1 VTAVETAPV
10 APRSALPRR
19 RAPRWQLVAALAMAA
34 AGGLHVATAVDHLES
49 GQLAVGFFLLTAL
62 AQVGLAAW
70 LLLTAWAGRR
80 PSRELVAF
88 GLLGTVG
95 LLGLYVVAHT
105 TNLLDAFAVHDVA
118 AGGHEHDVAG
128 RDTVAVDPITGVRF
142 ADGMPI
148 ASDGP
153 VPMDGSAVQSS
164 AGHGPEGLGTATVAV
179 ELLAM
184 TALTALLPTSWR
196 GRATNAL
203 LALGGLTWVLW
214 LTGVLG

>member
-1 VTAVETAPV
+1 MTTTEMTPAAPSS
-10 APRSALPRR
+10 APPRR
-19 RAPRWQLVAALAMAA
+19 RASRWQLVAALATAV
-34 AGGLHVATAVDHLES
+34 AGGLHVAAAVDHLES
-49 GQLAVGFFLLTAL
+49 GELAVGFFLLTAL

-95 LLGLYVVAHT
+95 LMGLYVVAHT
-105 TNLLDAFAVHDVA
+105 TSLLDAFAVHDIA
-118 AGGHEHDVAG
+118 AGGHEHDVPG
-128 RDTVAVDPITGVRF
+128 RETVAVDPITGVRF

-153 VPMDGSAVQSS
+153 VAMDGPAVEP
-164 AGHGPEGLGTATVAV
+164 AGHGPEGLGTATVV
-179 ELLAM
+179 VQMLAM
-184 TALTALLPTSWR
+184 TALTALLPRSWR

-203 LALGGLTWVLW
+203 LALGGLAWVLW

>member
-1 VTAVETAPV
+1 
-10 APRSALPRR
+10 
-19 RAPRWQLVAALAMAA
+19 MAG
-34 AGGLHVATAVDHLES
+34 AGVLHVAAAVDHLDS

-95 LLGLYVVAHT
+95 LLGLYLVAHT
-105 TNLLDAFAVHDVA
+105 TTLLDAFAVHDAA
-118 AGGHEHDVAG
+118 AGHAHDVAG
-128 RDTVAVDPITGVRF
+128 RETVAVDPITGVRF

-153 VPMDGSAVQSS
+153 VAMDGPTTQA

-184 TALTALLPTSWR
+184 TALTALLPASWR

-203 LALGGLTWVLW
+203 LAVGGLAWVLW
-214 LTGVLG
+214 FTGVLG

>member
-1 VTAVETAPV
+1 VTAVDTAPAAGRT
-10 APRSALPRR
+10 APARR
-19 RAPRWQLVAALAMAA
+19 RAPRWQLVAALALAA
-34 AGGLHVATAVDHLES
+34 AGVLHVAAAVDHLES

-95 LLGLYVVAHT
+95 LLGLYLVAHT

-118 AGGHEHDVAG
+118 AGHEHDVAG
-128 RDTVAVDPITGVRF
+128 RETVAVDPITGVRF

-153 VPMDGSAVQSS
+153 VAMAGAAVQP

-203 LALGGLTWVLW
+203 LALGALAWMLWFTGL
-214 LTGVLG
+214 LG

>member
-1 VTAVETAPV
+1 MTAVDTAPV
-10 APRSALPRR
+10 APRSAPPRR
-19 RAPRWQLVAALAMAA
+19 RAPRWQLVAAAATAA
-34 AGGLHVATAVDHLES
+34 AGGLHVAAAVDHLES

-70 LLLTAWAGRR
+70 LLLTAFAGRR

-95 LLGLYVVAHT
+95 LLGLYLVAHT

-153 VPMDGSAVQSS
+153 VAMDGPAAQPTK
-164 AGHGPEGLGTATVAV
+164 HGPEGLGTATVAV

-184 TALTALLPTSWR
+184 TALTALLPASWR